1 MWFNTE
7 YYHLLYQ
14 HRNDTEAQ
22 LFINNLA
29 NYCHFEQLNPARGLD
44 LACGKGRHSLF
55 LAQKFP
61 FLDIWGLDL
70 AADSIAAAQ
79 TQAQNLGLQ
88 NCHFGVQDIL
98 APLDK
103 YAKFGVILNLF
114 TSFGYFDTDDLH
126 LQILKNVR
134 AALAENGFFVLDYMN
149 ADKVAKNLVPADF
162 QQVGHINFHI
172 ERKLEQGFIRKY
184 IRVEDPR
191 QDAGAIQFSEQVR
204 AYSLADFEQL
214 FAAAGLKIR
223 AVFGDYDLNSFDP
236 AQSPRLIL
244 VAQR

>member
-1 MWFNTE
+1 MWFNTK

-29 NYCHFEQLNPARGLD
+29 NYLQIDQIDYQRILD
-44 LACGKGRHSLF
+44 LACGKGRHAIY
-55 LAQKFP
+55 LAQQFP
-61 FLDIWGLDL
+61 LLDIVGLDL
-70 AADSIAAAQ
+70 AADSIA
-79 TQAQNLGLQ
+79 QAQQQAKGLN
-88 NCHFGVQDIL
+88 NCFFAVHNIL
-98 APLDK
+98 TSLDN
-103 YAKFGVILNLF
+103 YAKFNYIFNLF

-149 ADKVAKNLVPADF
+149 ADKVAKNLVPADY
-162 QQVGHINFHI
+162 QQVGRINFHI
-172 ERKLEQGFIRKY
+172 ERKIEAGFIRKY
-184 IRVEDPR
+184 IRVEDP
-191 QDAGAIQFSEQVR
+191 QHEAGAIQFSEQVR